1 MPIARLPA
9 NPALNGTS
17 APAAVF
23 NELNL
28 PQLCRITH
36 LLPIVPIGRSTI
48 WLWVRQGR
56 FPEPLNLDL
65 ASPFGGATTFS
76 CGSGRR
82 ENDMSG
88 NEKPPVSTPE
98 TKCIGMAE

>member
-1 MPIARLPA
+1 LLDFLMSLDRKDRNMRTTRLPA

-36 LLPIVPIGRSTI
+36 LLPILPIGRSTI

-56 FPEPLNLDL
+56 FPEPLKL
-65 ASPFGGATTFS
+65 
-76 CGSGRR
+76 GSGVTVWRR
-82 ENDMSG
+82 EEVLLWLRQAG
-88 NEKPPVSTPE
+88 E
-98 TKCIGMAE
+98 